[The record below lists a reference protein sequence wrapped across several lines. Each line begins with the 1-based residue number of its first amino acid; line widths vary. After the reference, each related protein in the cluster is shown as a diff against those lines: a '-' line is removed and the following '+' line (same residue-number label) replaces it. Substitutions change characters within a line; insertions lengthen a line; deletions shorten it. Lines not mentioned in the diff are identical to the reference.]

1 VYVQTPKGVEPR
13 PIKLGLDNNRMAHV
27 LGGLEPGEQVL
38 LDPPLQEAATSGEA
52 GRPPEALPPAT
63 QPAAVGGDSARPM
76 RSQPNGARMPGG
88 DEAQPSG
95 EGRRGG
101 ADGGGEGRQGR
112 RSGGFGGDPNMT
124 PEQREAARKEFLDRM
139 TPEQRQQMEQRM
151 RERGTGGGRR
161 QRDGGEG
168 AGAGGA
174 GGAVPPRS
182 SGPVNNRERQ

>member
-1 VYVQTPKGVEPR
+1 
-13 PIKLGLDNNRMAHV
+13 
-27 LGGLEPGEQVL
+27 
-38 LDPPLQEAATSGEA
+38 
-52 GRPPEALPPAT
+52 
-63 QPAAVGGDSARPM
+63 
-76 RSQPNGARMPGG
+76 
-88 DEAQPSG
+88 
-95 EGRRGG
+95 
-101 ADGGGEGRQGR
+101 
-112 RSGGFGGDPNMT
+112 MT